1 MPTDYTPIEKG
12 IEKEFEHFDGLNSF
26 FIGSSHYAIL
36 LQKVKPERLGEDAKF
51 RKPLRAVFSYRMHQT
66 VEALGGRFKD
76 CCTKQFWAGQLP
88 FVVEALMSILYYDN
102 QILDQKAGV
111 VGHKAITKNL
121 LIAGQLKAQLDLYIQ
136 KRVPAEIQP
145 QLRRL
150 ISEVIIVVNTGQFKE
165 QACNFYQHWLNEE
178 FEDYPASDCITQMV
192 PHDLIEEITVLIH
205 EVCPELKGKK
215 ELFLQKYL
223 QRVYLVNGFFFEQ
236 ITRLIFDLLIE
247 PLEKETFQDL
257 VRFSQAFG
265 VMHQLVNDTVD
276 FVPSYFGYKTA
287 AKNHGDAMRDLRNG
301 NITLPLLIHLER
313 YPRGKVMEYLRKL
326 RASMNSKSGKL
337 FPRPGFN
344 DRVIFHEVCKHFSIF
359 YAMEVT
365 EGIKQN
371 FVEKIMGGLLKQGRL
386 LRGWKEHLKIGSRNK
401 YYRIFRGQN
410 TWYEMF
416 ENLNSQ
422 TTVE

>member
-51 RKPLRAVFSYRMHQT
+51 RKPLRAVFSYRMYQT

-76 CCTKQFWAGQLP
+76 CCTKQFWTGQLP
-88 FVVEALMSILYYDN
+88 FVLEALMSILYYDN

-111 VGHKAITKNL
+111 VGAEAINENV
-121 LIAGQLKAQLDLYIQ
+121 LIGRQLQAQLDLYIQ

-150 ISEVIIVVNTGQFKE
+150 VSEVLIVVSTGQFKE
-165 QACNFYQHWLNEE
+165 KACNFYQHWLNEE
-178 FEDYPASDCITQMV
+178 FEDYPASDCVTQMV
-192 PHDLIEEITVLIH
+192 PHDLIEDITALIH

-223 QRVYLVNGFFFEQ
+223 QRVYLVNGFFFER
-236 ITRLIFDLLIE
+236 ITRLVFDLLVE
-247 PLEKETFQDL
+247 PLEKEKFQDL

-276 FVPSYFGYKTA
+276 FVPSYFGHKTA
-287 AKNHGDAMRDLRNG
+287 AKDHWDAMRDFRNG
-301 NITLPLLIHLER
+301 NITLPIFIHLQR
-313 YPRGKVMEYLRKL
+313 YPDGKVMDYLRKL
-326 RASMNSKSGKL
+326 YAGMDTKDGKML
-337 FPRPGFN
+337 PAPGYSEKA
-344 DRVIFHEVCKHFSIF
+344 IFYEVCKHFSIF

-365 EGIKQN
+365 AGVQKN
-371 FVEKIMGGLLKQGRL
+371 FAEKIMVELLQPGRL

-401 YYRIFRGQN
+401 YYGIFEEQN
-410 TWYEMF
+410 TWYRKF
-416 ENLNSQ
+416 EKR
-422 TTVE
+422 